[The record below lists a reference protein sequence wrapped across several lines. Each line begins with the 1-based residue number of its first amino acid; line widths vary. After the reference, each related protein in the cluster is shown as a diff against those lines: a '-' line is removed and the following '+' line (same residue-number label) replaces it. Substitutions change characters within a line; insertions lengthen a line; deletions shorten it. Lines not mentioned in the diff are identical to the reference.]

1 MSGLKRI
8 ELTIKNYNVKNSA
21 EIDTLY
27 SQVRCDDSEGKTF
40 YFKEVCMLDY
50 LKRHGAIV
58 TDKPRTWY
66 YKHLNKKS
74 IVLVAFQKADGK
86 VEYDLDHLR
95 QVAKSSILKGIV
107 FAVAAIPAGLIIATA
122 TFGIGLL
129 FTPVCLFYAYRSL
142 FKIPRMLRRSTLVNE
157 LAAHGVVVQ

>member
-1 MSGLKRI
+1 MPDLKRI
-8 ELTIKNYNVKNSA
+8 ELTVKNYNVKNA
-21 EIDTLY
+21 ADIDTLY
-27 SQVRCDDSEGKTF
+27 SQVRCEDSEGKTF

-66 YKHLNKKS
+66 YKHLNKKT
-74 IVLVAFQKADGK
+74 IVLVAFQKSDGK

-95 QVAKSSILKGIV
+95 QIAKSSFLRGIV

-122 TFGIGLL
+122 TFGVGLL

-142 FKIPRMLRRSTLVNE
+142 FTIPRMLRRSTLVND

>member
-1 MSGLKRI
+1 MPDLKRI
-8 ELTIKNYNVKNSA
+8 ELTVKNYNIKNSA
-21 EIDTLY
+21 DIDTLY
-27 SQVRCDDSEGKTF
+27 SQVRYEDSEGRTS

-58 TDKPRTWY
+58 TDQPRTWY
-66 YKHLNKKS
+66 YKHLNKKA

-95 QVAKSSILKGIV
+95 QVAKSSIFKGIV

-129 FTPVCLFYAYRSL
+129 FTPVCLFYAYRCL
-142 FKIPRMLRRSTLVNE
+142 FKIPRMLRRDTLVNE
-157 LAAHGVVVQ
+157 LAAHGVIVR

>member
-1 MSGLKRI
+1 MSELKKI
-8 ELTIKNYNVKNSA
+8 ELTVKNYNVKNSA
-21 EIDTLY
+21 DIDTLY
-27 SQVRCDDSEGKTF
+27 DQVRCEDSEGKTF
-40 YFKEVCMLDY
+40 HFKEVCMLDY

-74 IVLVAFQKADGK
+74 IVLVAFKKADGK

-95 QVAKSSILKGIV
+95 LIARSSILKGIV
-107 FAVAAIPAGLIIATA
+107 FAVAAIPAGVIIGTA

-129 FTPVCLFYAYRSL
+129 FTPFCLFCAYRIL
-142 FKIPRMLRRSTLVNE
+142 FKIPIMLRRDTLINE
-157 LAAHGVVVQ
+157 LATHGVIVR

>member
-1 MSGLKRI
+1 MSDLKKI
-8 ELTIKNYNVKNSA
+8 ELTVKNYNVKNSA
-21 EIDTLY
+21 DIDTLY
-27 SQVRCDDSEGKTF
+27 SQVRCQDSEGKTI

-58 TDKPRTWY
+58 ADEPLTWY

-86 VEYDLDHLR
+86 VEYYLDHLR
-95 QVAKSSILKGIV
+95 HVAKSSILKGIV

-142 FKIPRMLRRSTLVNE
+142 FKIPRMLRRSTLVSE
-157 LAAHGVVVQ
+157 LAAYGVIVQ